1 MKKIAVHLHLY
12 YVEQLSEILKRLKNL
27 SDIEYDLFVTM
38 VVDDEKTKRRI
49 LRVYPN
55 AKIWCVDNRGYDVG
69 PFIEFLHQINL
80 DDYEYVLKL
89 HTKGKKT
96 SNYTYIKN
104 RRLDNALWGKIM
116 WDSMLKSKERIE
128 KNIKIL
134 DRQKNVGM
142 IGSAHCFS
150 NEERH
155 YLHLMDDINIAMK
168 KMGFDEITHLSFIAG
183 CMFLCRAKLLKP
195 LLVYFLNDF
204 DETNGKIKDETLAHV
219 IERAFGAIVEGAGFD
234 VFQIEEQTYFLSFL
248 KVALKRLIFQKKIT
262 KSGKTIIKVCKI
274 PVYVK
279 QVEV

>member
-27 SDIEYDLFVTM
+27 SDIEHDLFVTM
-38 VVDDEKTKRRI
+38 VIDDEKTKRRI
-49 LRVYPN
+49 LGVYPD
-55 AKIWCVDNRGYDVG
+55 AKIWRVDNRGYDIG

-104 RRLDNALWGKIM
+104 KRLDNALWGKIM

-134 DRQKNVGM
+134 DSQKNVGM

-155 YLHLMDDINIAMK
+155 YLHLIDDINVAMK

-274 PVYVK
+274 PVYIK
-279 QVEV
+279 QMEV

>member
-27 SDIEYDLFVTM
+27 SDIEHDLFVTM
-38 VVDDEKTKRRI
+38 VIDDEKTKRRI
-49 LRVYPN
+49 LGVYPD
-55 AKIWCVDNRGYDVG
+55 AKIWRVDNRGYDIG

-104 RRLDNALWGKIM
+104 KRLDNALWGKIM

-134 DRQKNVGM
+134 DRQKNIGM

-155 YLHLMDDINIAMK
+155 YLHLIDDINIAMK

-274 PVYVK
+274 PVYIK

>member
-27 SDIEYDLFVTM
+27 SDIEHDLFVTM
-38 VVDDEKTKRRI
+38 VIDDEKTKRRI
-49 LRVYPN
+49 LGVYPD
-55 AKIWCVDNRGYDVG
+55 AKIWRVDNRGYDIG

-104 RRLDNALWGKIM
+104 KRLDNALWGKIM

-155 YLHLMDDINIAMK
+155 YLHLIDDINVAMK

-274 PVYVK
+274 PVYIK
-279 QVEV
+279 QMEV